1 MRFRYAWLAVLI
13 LAIVPL
19 SLAEPIT
26 ITKQWP
32 GWYLAGIRD
41 SFSPSDPIDANIT
54 VTGSVYDY
62 GTSTWS
68 SDGDGYSY
76 YAWVRQYSSSY
87 GTKTGWL
94 FVVYNLSRSG
104 RLTFDYLLSVSL
116 RSCSSYSYGW
126 VYIYVNG
133 TLIDSLYK
141 YGKYWPT
148 QTFEKEGSF
157 TGYGH
162 FFNISIYMKAKT
174 EESYGLAYARA
185 WIDNVRIVIGNYS
198 LPEVEVE
205 LYPDYTLYNL
215 TIMDDIIEARIL
227 KVGNVTQGTC
237 TLIDNYTLSCT
248 SNVIVQNST
257 AKVVSNFNYY
267 PSYNLSLENTKYIR
281 RGATID
287 FQPVPS
293 KVYMW
298 NGTYHEYGPD
308 ISTGAYKLACV
319 FENETHANLLMSN
332 YFWLVD
338 PEVSVTVDNNVDTI
352 YVETYYAWWQDG
364 LEYHYYP
371 SISVVLANQTAT
383 GENGY
388 AQVDFNETWFEPLS
402 TELYVYDEYSVVE
415 NPILIPVR
423 NLTVTQFEV
432 YGERV
437 DDIHLVLNA
446 TYHDGNPF
454 TGRIYLTSNAVDY
467 PYYLDFNPNKQGY
480 DVRITPYGGG
490 VNYVNISG
498 VLVNDQDCIALT
510 RHIAPENYHLK
521 FIVALVFD
529 EVQIE
534 TEYERGAILSGGFY
548 VSNRGNFS
556 LTNVKLRVRLKWP
569 RTGIYYYDRVYNV
582 SFGYWGDS
590 LPPQTGAAII
600 LDDMGIRLNLL
611 EGNYTLRLTFV
622 SNDIVVLGEIYR
634 TIYIGKFYDLAVAC
648 VDQDQ
653 APLAGMKIVV
663 MSIDTLE
670 EYTGITDQNGIA
682 KFRLRPGNYICY
694 AENHI
699 ETYTTFTL
707 EGDKTLRLTAMINKP
722 SQKIEVQQPVSIT
735 EGFLWFVLV
744 TFSFIALIA
753 VFRGGG
759 GRR

>member
-1 MRFRYAWLAVLI
+1 
-13 LAIVPL
+13 
-19 SLAEPIT
+19 
-26 ITKQWP
+26 
-32 GWYLAGIRD
+32 
-41 SFSPSDPIDANIT
+41 
-54 VTGSVYDY
+54 
-62 GTSTWS
+62 
-68 SDGDGYSY
+68 
-76 YAWVRQYSSSY
+76 
-87 GTKTGWL
+87 
-94 FVVYNLSRSG
+94 
-104 RLTFDYLLSVSL
+104 
-116 RSCSSYSYGW
+116 
-126 VYIYVNG
+126 
-133 TLIDSLYK
+133 
-141 YGKYWPT
+141 
-148 QTFEKEGSF
+148 
-157 TGYGH
+157 
-162 FFNISIYMKAKT
+162 
-174 EESYGLAYARA
+174 
-185 WIDNVRIVIGNYS
+185 
-198 LPEVEVE
+198 
-205 LYPDYTLYNL
+205 
-215 TIMDDIIEARIL
+215 
-227 KVGNVTQGTC
+227 
-237 TLIDNYTLSCT
+237 
-248 SNVIVQNST
+248 
-257 AKVVSNFNYY
+257 
-267 PSYNLSLENTKYIR
+267 
-281 RGATID
+281 
-287 FQPVPS
+287 
-293 KVYMW
+293 
-298 NGTYHEYGPD
+298 
-308 ISTGAYKLACV
+308 
-319 FENETHANLLMSN
+319 
-332 YFWLVD
+332 
-338 PEVSVTVDNNVDTI
+338 
-352 YVETYYAWWQDG
+352 
-364 LEYHYYP
+364 
-371 SISVVLANQTAT
+371 
-383 GENGY
+383 
-388 AQVDFNETWFEPLS
+388 
-402 TELYVYDEYSVVE
+402 
-415 NPILIPVR
+415 
-423 NLTVTQFEV
+423 
-432 YGERV
+432 
-437 DDIHLVLNA
+437 
-446 TYHDGNPF
+446 
-454 TGRIYLTSNAVDY
+454 
-467 PYYLDFNPNKQGY
+467 
-480 DVRITPYGGG
+480 VRITPYGGG